1 MHKEVHARRFFLPDH
16 LVSYETMR
24 SGGPG
29 GQGVNTTDSAVR
41 ARVNIWRL
49 SNLTHE
55 ERRRVVEKLRH
66 QLTQDGELIAKI
78 QTTRSQLENKR
89 LAKIRLESLI
99 ARALIVPEAR
109 VPTKPPKGAR
119 ERRLTEK
126 KNLAKKKEKRREV
139 KECI

>member
-1 MHKEVHARRFFLPDH
+1 MHKEGHTRRFFLPDH
-16 LVSYETMR
+16 LISYETTH

-49 SNLTHE
+49 TNLTHE
-55 ERRRVVEKLRH
+55 ERRWVVERLRH

-89 LAKIRLESLI
+89 LAKARLESLI
-99 ARALIVPEAR
+99 AGALHVPEPRIA
-109 VPTKPPKGAR
+109 TKPTRSSK
-119 ERRLTEK
+119 EHRLSEK
-126 KNLAKKKEKRREV
+126 KSLTKKKANRRV
-139 KECI
+139 QYDD

>member
-1 MHKEVHARRFFLPDH
+1 MHKEGHERKFFLSDR
-16 LVSYETMR
+16 LVSYEATR

-49 SNLTHE
+49 TNLTHE

-66 QLTQDGELIAKI
+66 QLTGEGELITKI

-89 LAKIRLESLI
+89 LAKARLE
-99 ARALIVPEAR
+99 ALIIGALHVPESRIATR
-109 VPTKPPKGAR
+109 PTRSSK
-119 ERRLTEK
+119 ENRLSEK
-126 KNLAKKKEKRREV
+126 KSLTRKKTRRRV
-139 KECI
+139 QYDD